1 MCNFLNQSLI
11 FQRFYINWMSAGDM
25 ILGLTEESGP
35 KFQIVPV
42 RRIKQISFV
51 RMMKIHCQSK

>member
-1 MCNFLNQSLI
+1 
-11 FQRFYINWMSAGDM
+11 M